1 MEQNIYNG
9 QLSNAVVNYT
19 SYMSTTCIDSADE
32 RFRVR
37 YLPGEY
43 IYTLYYYDQ
52 AGNLIKTVPPEGV
65 VAIGDTVLLDSVS
78 YYRLHGGGY
87 IHPEH
92 GLISG
97 YKFNS
102 MQQTVHQGTPDADT
116 TSTWYDV
123 LGRIAVSQS
132 AEQRSRS
139 VYSYTLYDALS
150 RIIEVGE
157 IGGVDYEMVQD
168 SAYIPSTLSSWI
180 SSGTRSQITKTF
192 FDQPVKNRIPTPLQM
207 NLRGRVAAVT
217 FSESNTGVDSLYNS
231 AIHYSYDIHGNVSL
245 IVQDIP
251 VLTYHN
257 RRYTRTDYSYDL
269 VSGKVNMIVY
279 QKGLPDCFMHKYLY
293 DADNRITHVFV
304 SKDGKVWERDAKYF
318 YYPNASLARTEIGD
332 RQVQATDQ
340 LYTLQGWIKGI
351 NSNTL
356 YDYRDPGKDAVYDT
370 SAGMYLNANFA
381 MDAASYS
388 LNYFTGDYQPVAGM
402 NNDSLP
408 LAINDPST
416 YTSLYNGNISA
427 MVTHFLAPDTT
438 SRHLPDTLSM
448 MLKSY
453 RYDCLNRLK
462 TANSYTDTTVAQS
475 NEWTSPVGSSVYYE
489 GYAYDRN
496 GNITQLQRYSR
507 AGSIAVEMD
516 SLHYHYNQTD
526 GMLINN
532 QLLWVDDRVSQSR
545 HIQDIDDQD
554 TGNYVYNENGS
565 LIHDEAGQLATITWN
580 PYGKITAVI
589 PDSGSGKQRLDFGYD
604 PMGNRVMKK
613 VQLTDDTSSYPV
625 SQYYMRD
632 AQGNILS
639 VYSLYYDTV
648 FNRWQLKNIESHI
661 YGSARLGIDHR
672 DVITGLYVG
681 NMLANDSLTLISG
694 HQDTLDIVIEDV
706 VAEIIDGFQS
716 AAGDTSQLFIELDS
730 VHTIIKDYGKL
741 NYMSTYTIEGDCW
754 LKISGTFVSASEFI
768 SRIPPNYFVFIRKKT
783 VERELGNKEFE
794 LTNHLGNVISTVSD
808 RKLSVEDPDSAMYTA
823 YYAPKILTAQ
833 DYYAFGMMMPG
844 NTYSIDDTIVMV
856 VDTTSDT
863 GYIRMPKEGY
873 RFGFNGKE
881 KVNEVYGDGNAY
893 DFGARIYDPRV
904 GRWLS
909 MDVLYAKYPNL
920 TPYAFSAD
928 APILIIDVDGRDI
941 FIAYKEKNETTGK
954 TSIQKVKYVNGTLI
968 NEDGTEYKGNNEF
981 IMEAFV
987 ALEYTKNN
995 SSQAS
1000 QILTEMET
1008 NSASFT
1014 INQIKSK
1021 YVRYSTETKD
1031 NNNNIY
1037 WNPYLGISTG
1047 YKGRQGILSPGLTL
1061 IHELIHGYLERI
1073 KGMSFS
1079 PDDIPNNRY
1088 YEDEYLVEFFE
1099 QVICKQLRNNNFK
1112 EGYRNDYMDTWS
1124 APKVLN
1130 STSTTSNPTLRK
1142 KAGASFGRMKK
1153 QDSSTQSKNTR
1164 HL

>member
-1 MEQNIYNG
+1 
-9 QLSNAVVNYT
+9 
-19 SYMSTTCIDSADE
+19 
-32 RFRVR
+32 
-37 YLPGEY
+37 
-43 IYTLYYYDQ
+43 
-52 AGNLIKTVPPEGV
+52 
-65 VAIGDTVLLDSVS
+65 
-78 YYRLHGGGY
+78 
-87 IHPEH
+87 
-92 GLISG
+92 
-97 YKFNS
+97 

-180 SSGTRSQITKTF
+180 SSGTRSQITRTF

-873 RFGFNGKE
+873 RFGFNGQE
-881 KVNEVYGDGNAY
+881 KDDEVYGDGNAY
-893 DFGARIYDPRV
+893 TALFWEYDPRL
-904 GRWLS
+904 GRRW
-909 MDVLYAKYPNL
+909 NL
-920 TPYAFSAD
+920 DPKPTSYYSAYSC
-928 APILIIDVDGRDI
+928 
-941 FIAYKEKNETTGK
+941 F
-954 TSIQKVKYVNGTLI
+954 
-968 NEDGTEYKGNNEF
+968 GNNPIFFSDVFGDEIDPTPLKKDNPDAYNNMKNDWTKQTGYTF
-981 IMEAFV
+981 IENSKTGR
-987 ALEYTKNN
+987 LEIDYTKGIAVDESGKLVGSKSARKMVEKAIN
-995 SSQAS
+995 SDAVYTFHNSDVNTYS
-1000 QILTEMET
+1000 EWSPDVPGGDIYLCSTQIEESMS
-1008 NSASFT
+1008 NS
-1014 INQIKSK
+1014 
-1021 YVRYSTETKD
+1021 V
-1031 NNNNIY
+1031 
-1037 WNPYLGISTG
+1037 
-1047 YKGRQGILSPGLTL
+1047 GILQEEVGYGMQAF
-1061 IHELIHGYLERI
+1061 HELSHPLHKVRDTESSYTEDISRDEEDKRARNFPGYNEQ
-1073 KGMSFS
+1073 
-1079 PDDIPNNRY
+1079 RY
-1088 YEDEYLVEFFE
+1088 INKIRTELGYNKRMTYY
-1099 QVICKQLRNNNFK
+1099 CKTR
-1112 EGYRNDYMDTWS
+1112 
-1124 APKVLN
+1124 
-1130 STSTTSNPTLRK
+1130 SN
-1142 KAGASFGRMKK
+1142 
-1153 QDSSTQSKNTR
+1153 
-1164 HL
+1164 